1 MTSYY
6 CRKTIIINEKAV
18 NLSLWDSGGGQEPL
32 RRMKELFVKDS
43 DIFILI
49 YFITKE
55 NTYKGVYYWVN
66 KIKEISEKEFIIG
79 ILGNGTDLIEKVED
93 NEMFNYAKSIGAKIK
108 YVSAKEKSG
117 IILNFLKELVLDYLK
132 RRNILNQ
139 KDYENEIRKNKNK
152 EKEILLKLNKRY
164 KNNKNY
170 VKLLTK
176 FYNY

>member
-1 MTSYY
+1 
-6 CRKTIIINEKAV
+6 
-18 NLSLWDSGGGQEPL
+18 
-32 RRMKELFVKDS
+32 
-43 DIFILI
+43 
-49 YFITKE
+49 
-55 NTYKGVYYWVN
+55 
-66 KIKEISEKEFIIG
+66 
-79 ILGNGTDLIEKVED
+79 
-93 NEMFNYAKSIGAKIK
+93 MFNYAKSIGAKIK

-117 IILNFLKELVLDYLK
+117 IILNFLEELVLDYLK

-152 EKEILLKLNKRY
+152 EKEILLKLNKRH